1 MATRPC
7 RRGPGRSVLQVSLHG
22 HRAGKSRTEFSPAS
36 VGGLAGSRASQTP
49 GLLTSRLRPH
59 PRGPCRGCR
68 AQSECSVLAHP
79 GPGHAAAA
87 PSVASQNGQ
96 RASSRSGC
104 GFSQASGGE
113 LSATQQRRFGTI
125 PNQSTPSST
134 PVTSCHRE
142 TEPHDGP
149 DLHRHRSRVCSPF
162 RFGRSAGSACLS
174 DAHPGHPGPARK
186 V

>member
-1 MATRPC
+1 MPQ
-7 RRGPGRSVLQVSLHG
+7 GPGTVSAAGVPSRPQGWQETHGVQPGQRRRSRWQPCQPN
-22 HRAGKSRTEFSPAS
+22 T
-36 VGGLAGSRASQTP
+36 RASNFSTATP
-49 GLLTSRLRPH
+49 PQRALPWV
-59 PRGPCRGCR
+59 PC
-68 AQSECSVLAHP
+68 QSECSVLAHP

-87 PSVASQNGQ
+87 PGVASQNGQ

-125 PNQSTPSST
+125 PNKSTPSFT

-149 DLHRHRSRVCSPF
+149 DLHRHRSRARSPF
-162 RFGRSAGSACLS
+162 RFGRSAGSAFLS